1 MKNVLIKLWYN
12 AKFEQTIKVEQ
23 KTVII
28 QIYFYPVYNF
38 YLKKINSKGIK
49 VIDETLSGLLS
60 FLYLKKRSK
69 KQNYQQRFLKI
80 QSIIKQL

>member
-1 MKNVLIKLWYN
+1 MKLWYN

-23 KTVII
+23 NTVII

-60 FLYLKKRSK
+60 FLYLKK
-69 KQNYQQRFLKI
+69 NLKNK
-80 QSIIKQL
+80 IINKDF